1 MQYVGAPIVWAAQI
15 VGENT
20 SIISQNAA
28 AVASNV
34 TYWMGKET
42 FYMYDGTV
50 RNLRCDVKKYI
61 FTDINTDN
69 VAQIFAGTNEA
80 FNEVWWFYPSADST
94 TTNRY
99 VIYNYVENIWYY
111 GNITRTAWLDSGIR
125 DNPVAATS
133 NNKIVEHEV
142 GVDDNETATATA
154 ITASITSAQQDLD
167 DGHRFM
173 FISKM
178 IPDVSFDGSTA
189 ESPVVTMSLLP
200 LKNSGSG
207 YNSPVSEGGNSEGTV
222 TRTATVPVEKF
233 TDQVFLRIR
242 GRQLSFKI
250 ESTGLGTTWQLGS
263 PRLDIRADG
272 RR

>member
-1 MQYVGAPIVWAAQI
+1 
-15 VGENT
+15 
-20 SIISQNAA
+20 
-28 AVASNV
+28 
-34 TYWMGKET
+34 
-42 FYMYDGTV
+42 
-50 RNLRCDVKKYI
+50 
-61 FTDINTDN
+61 
-69 VAQIFAGTNEA
+69 
-80 FNEVWWFYPSADST
+80 
-94 TTNRY
+94 
-99 VIYNYVENIWYY
+99 
-111 GNITRTAWLDSGIR
+111 
-125 DNPVAATS
+125 
-133 NNKIVEHEV
+133 
-142 GVDDNETATATA
+142 
-154 ITASITSAQQDLD
+154 
-167 DGHRFM
+167 
-173 FISKM
+173 M

>member
-1 MQYVGAPIVWAAQI
+1 M
-15 VGENT
+15 
-20 SIISQNAA
+20 
-28 AVASNV
+28 
-34 TYWMGKET
+34 
-42 FYMYDGTV
+42 
-50 RNLRCDVKKYI
+50 
-61 FTDINTDN
+61 
-69 VAQIFAGTNEA
+69 
-80 FNEVWWFYPSADST
+80 
-94 TTNRY
+94 
-99 VIYNYVENIWYY
+99 
-111 GNITRTAWLDSGIR
+111 
-125 DNPVAATS
+125 
-133 NNKIVEHEV
+133 EHEV